1 MPMFFHIVNSE
12 LPKKMRKIV
21 QRRRTRKNMEDNF
34 VGEGNIEYEKIFDLF
49 GEKETEKEKEETQ
62 MEKENGR
69 EKNEK
74 GRKGLHSL

>member
-34 VGEGNIEYEKIFDLF
+34 VGEGNIESEKIFDLF
-49 GEKETEKEKEETQ
+49 GEMETEKEKEETQ

>member
-1 MPMFFHIVNSE
+1 
-12 LPKKMRKIV
+12 
-21 QRRRTRKNMEDNF
+21 MEDNF